1 MRLSEFG
8 QKRHS
13 TRKVIVW
20 LKDMY
25 QNYGT
30 LPVLVGLQLESN
42 KRGITSAFLRRILKI

>member
-30 LPVLVGLQLESN
+30 LPVLVTPPTVVSHSEKS
-42 KRGITSAFLRRILKI
+42 T